1 MLTRTLVKQKL
12 HQQCSVAVRICLT
25 LQRKKRI
32 NKFHLWKIG
41 KRIEN
46 KRKQVTTCWD
56 FFFPHDTIYLSGSCR
71 VCYQTSNLS
80 CWLVASIFSGSHS
93 WRAPSTLFCW
103 GMILASAKQ
112 VWEWK
117 KKAMLFSERKSC
129 FTTTSHHTN
138 WDGRRKLLTQH
149 CSQKPHQSFL

>member
-41 KRIEN
+41 KRTEN
-46 KRKQVTTCWD
+46 KRKQVTYMLR
-56 FFFPHDTIYLSGSCR
+56 FFFSPMIQYTFLVVAGS
-71 VCYQTSNLS
+71 VIKPQNLS

-138 WDGRRKLLTQH
+138 WDGRRKLLT
-149 CSQKPHQSFL
+149 